1 MTACLVI
8 VTSILVQVREIRG
21 IPGVFSVNTCMYVN
35 SRHSTKGYE
44 HNLLRDSA
52 LAGLAL
58 L

>member
-8 VTSILVQVREIRG
+8 VTSILVQVREIRE
-21 IPGVFSVNTCMYVN
+21 IPGVFFVNTCTVN
-35 SRHSTKGYE
+35 SRRSTKGHE